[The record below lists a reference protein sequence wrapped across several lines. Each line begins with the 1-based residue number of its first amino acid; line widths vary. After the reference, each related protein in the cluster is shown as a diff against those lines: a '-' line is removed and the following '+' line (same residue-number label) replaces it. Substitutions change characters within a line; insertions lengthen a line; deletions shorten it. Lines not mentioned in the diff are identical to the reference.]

1 MPKTLP
7 ESIDTL
13 AVQVAAP
20 ASRPLATSYISHHGP
35 APDEFSPEEGE
46 VPLSQYFWV
55 VKRHLWKILAF
66 VFTCLLGTFIASSR
80 LQPVYEATAAID
92 VDRSAPTGVVGQEA
106 TRNMATFDAD
116 QYLAT
121 HIRLLQSDAV
131 LRPVAQ
137 RHALLDR
144 EGQTK
149 DLTPDRRARLEKAPV
164 VLKKLRVS
172 RPPNTYLLLVSYRS
186 PDPALAASVSNG
198 IAESYL
204 AHTYNLRMVNH
215 NTTEKFMETQME
227 ELEAKVERSGQA
239 LANYER
245 AMGLMNPED
254 KTTILSARLLQ
265 LNTEYTNAQ
274 SDRVRKEAVYNAT
287 RMGSLEAVQ
296 NAEQGREL
304 LKLEERLKEARQK
317 FAEVRSTFGT
327 NHPEYRKTSSQI
339 GELQR
344 QIDDSRR
351 NIASRV
357 ELDFK
362 QALNREQMLEKTV
375 AETKREHDRL
385 NSRSAEYQRLKQEA
399 EADKKLYEELVR
411 KIREAGINA
420 GFQNNN
426 ARLADAA
433 RPPALPVFPN
443 IPLNMALALVLSTLL
458 SVAAAVL
465 SDVLDTTVKDPEQT
479 SRVLRTDVIGTLPAV
494 KNSVGSQLLALTSHD
509 LADSQ
514 PETPADGNG
523 LVKVE
528 RPHRGYG
535 YKSISS
541 YEEAIR
547 TLRNTI
553 LLSDFDRNIR
563 SMLVTSASPGEGKST
578 TAVHLAIAH
587 AQQGKKTLLI
597 DADLRR
603 PTVHKKLG
611 MAAELGLSNVLMGQN
626 AWKDVVLPVPSV
638 PDLFIIP
645 SGPPS
650 RRASDLIGPMMG
662 ELLDH
667 ANTEFDL
674 VVVDAPPT
682 LGFAEPLQIATIVD
696 GILVVTRAGETK
708 RQAVQSVISTLR
720 RVRAN
725 VIGIVLNQVK
735 KDMSD
740 HYYYYG
746 HYRKYYGQDVEKA
759 S

>member
-1 MPKTLP
+1 
-7 ESIDTL
+7 
-13 AVQVAAP
+13 
-20 ASRPLATSYISHHGP
+20 
-35 APDEFSPEEGE
+35 
-46 VPLSQYFWV
+46 
-55 VKRHLWKILAF
+55 LWKILLF
-66 VFTCLLGTFIASSR
+66 VALCLLASFIVSAR
-80 LQPVYEATAAID
+80 LQPIYEATAAID
-92 VDRSAPTGVVGQEA
+92 VDRNAPTGVVGQEA
-106 TRNMATFDAD
+106 NRNLATFDAD

-121 HIRLLQSDAV
+121 HMRLLQSDAV
-131 LRPVAQ
+131 LRPVAV
-137 RHALLDR
+137 RHGLLDR

-149 DLTPDRRARLEKAPV
+149 DLTPDRRARLETAPV
-164 VLKKLRVS
+164 VLKRLRVS
-172 RPPNTYLLLVSYRS
+172 RPANTYLLLVSYRS
-186 PDPALAASVSNG
+186 PDPALAAAVSNG
-198 IAESYL
+198 IAQSYL
-204 AHTYNLRMVNH
+204 EHTYNLRMVNH
-215 NTTEKFMETQME
+215 NTTEKFMETQLE
-227 ELEAKVERSGQA
+227 ELQSKVERSGQA

-245 AMGLMNPED
+245 ALGLMNPED

-274 SDRVRKEAVYNAT
+274 ADRVRKEAVYNAT
-287 RMGSLEAVQ
+287 RAGSLEAVQ
-296 NAEQGREL
+296 NAEQGRDL
-304 LKLEERLKEARQK
+304 LRLEEQLKEARQR

-327 NHPEYRKTSSQI
+327 NHPEYRKSNSRIQ
-339 GELQR
+339 ELQR

-357 ELDFK
+357 EIDYR
-362 QALNREQMLEKTV
+362 QALNRENMLEKTV
-375 AETKREHDRL
+375 AVTKTEHDRL

-426 ARLADAA
+426 ARLADMA
-433 RPPALPVFPN
+433 RPPALPVSPN

-458 SVAAAVL
+458 AVAAAIL
-465 SDVLDTTVKDPEQT
+465 SDILDTTVKDPEQT

-494 KNSVGSQLLALTSHD
+494 KNSIGSQLLALTSQD
-509 LADSQ
+509 LGGAT
-514 PETPADGNG
+514 EGENG

-528 RPHRGYG
+528 RPQRSYG

-553 LLSDFDRNIR
+553 LLADFDRNIR

-587 AQQGKKTLLI
+587 AQQGKRTLLI

-611 MAAELGLSNVLMGQN
+611 IAAETGLSNVLMGQN
-626 AWKDVVLPVPSV
+626 VWKDVVLPVPSV

-667 ANTEFDL
+667 ANSEFDL

-696 GILVVTRAGETK
+696 AVLVVTRAGETK
-708 RQAVQSVISTLR
+708 RKAVASVISTLR
-720 RVRAN
+720 RLRAN

-746 HYRKYYGQDVEKA
+746 HYRKYYGQDLEKA

>member
-1 MPKTLP
+1 M
-7 ESIDTL
+7 
-13 AVQVAAP
+13 
-20 ASRPLATSYISHHGP
+20 
-35 APDEFSPEEGE
+35 
-46 VPLSQYFWV
+46 
-55 VKRHLWKILAF
+55 
-66 VFTCLLGTFIASSR
+66 
-80 LQPVYEATAAID
+80 
-92 VDRSAPTGVVGQEA
+92 
-106 TRNMATFDAD
+106 
-116 QYLAT
+116 
-121 HIRLLQSDAV
+121 
-131 LRPVAQ
+131 
-137 RHALLDR
+137 
-144 EGQTK
+144 
-149 DLTPDRRARLEKAPV
+149 

-186 PDPALAASVSNG
+186 PDPALAAAVSNG
-198 IAESYL
+198 IAQSYL
-204 AHTYNLRMVNH
+204 EHTYNLRMVNH
-215 NTTEKFMETQME
+215 NTTEKFMQTQLE
-227 ELEAKVERSGQA
+227 ELKAKVERSGQA

-274 SDRVRKEAVYNAT
+274 ADRVRKEAVFNAT

-296 NAEQGREL
+296 NAEQGRDL
-304 LKLEERLKEARQK
+304 LKLEERLKETRQK

-339 GELQR
+339 SELQR

-357 ELDFK
+357 ELDYK
-362 QALNREQMLEKTV
+362 QALNREQMLERTV
-375 AETKREHDRL
+375 AVTKTEHDRL

-443 IPLNMALALVLSTLL
+443 IPLNLALALVLSSLL
-458 SVAAAVL
+458 SVAAAIL

-494 KNSVGSQLLALTSHD
+494 KNAAGSQLLALTSHD
-509 LADSQ
+509 LAEAPTE
-514 PETPADGNG
+514 PEVPGNG
-523 LVKVE
+523 LVKVD
-528 RPHRGYG
+528 RHHGYG

-611 MAAELGLSNVLMGQN
+611 IAAELGLSNVLMGQS

-638 PDLFIIP
+638 PDLYIIP

-662 ELLDH
+662 ELLDNT
-667 ANTEFDL
+667 NTEFDL

-746 HYRKYYGQDVEKA
+746 HYRKYYGHDAEKA